1 TVQVTTNSYDDTWA
15 EVSGD
20 RVVWD
25 GYGGTGGGGDWEI
38 FTWTPT
44 GGPAQLTTNSDDDFY
59 PRVSGDRVVW
69 PGYGGTDGGGDGE
82 IFTWTPTGGTVQLT
96 TNSDDEFD
104 PRVSGDRVVWHGNGG
119 TDGGGDF
126 EIFTAVAAQLMT
138 FSDVPGNHPYYLAI
152 NDLFGRSVINGYLD
166 STFRPDNPV
175 TRQQF
180 AKMVVRAMAY
190 PVSEADV
197 SPFTDVPTNVSST
210 DPLYPDHYVAV
221 CAARGITVGKTLTT
235 FAPYDN
241 MTRAQLFTM
250 VARAA
255 DLPDPPLSYTPP
267 FGQYDATHYPFSR
280 KAASAGLL
288 NGLQGVG
295 PTYDFFAP
303 ATRGEV
309 SVVLYNLLNM

>member
-1 TVQVTTNSYDDTWA
+1 MSQQTPRREDSDGASAGARLSRAPASALGAFLIGRLAVAVLLIVLTLPAAAVWPSPAWSRSFPDVPPGHPYAAAIAD
-15 EVSGD
+15 VSARGIM
-20 RVVWD
+20 VGYAD
-25 GYGGTGGGGDWEI
+25 GR
-38 FTWTPT
+38 F
-44 GGPAQLTTNSDDDFY
+44 GPAD
-59 PRVSGDRVVW
+59 
-69 PGYGGTDGGGDGE
+69 
-82 IFTWTPTGGTVQLT
+82 
-96 TNSDDEFD
+96 
-104 PRVSGDRVVWHGNGG
+104 
-119 TDGGGDF
+119 
-126 EIFTAVAAQLMT
+126 
-138 FSDVPGNHPYYLAI
+138 
-152 NDLFGRSVINGYLD
+152 
-166 STFRPDNPV
+166 PV

-180 AKMVVRAMAY
+180 AKMVVRAMSY

-221 CAARGITVGKTLTT
+221 CAAQGITVGKTLTT

-255 DLPDPPLSYTPP
+255 NLPDPPLSYSPP
-267 FGQYDATHYPFSR
+267 FGQYDTTHYPFSR

-288 NGLQGVG
+288 DGLQGVG

-309 SVVLYNLLNM
+309 CVVLYNLLNM